1 MMAGGRVRQQL
12 LVSPRSFCPA
22 VAGVKFVIPILYQ
35 LTITRGIYE
44 VDSCDE
50 GKAISSLL
58 LALFFPNVSLLIS
71 SSFFLI
77 YGGWGLVLGFWVDGG
92 WRRFFGVMVLCINI

>member
-12 LVSPRSFCPA
+12 LVSLPSFCPP
-22 VAGVKFVIPILYQ
+22 VAGIKFVILYQ

-58 LALFFPNVSLLIS
+58 LALFFPNVFLFIS

-92 WRRFFGVMVLCINI
+92 WGLWCKAF

>member
-35 LTITRGIYE
+35 LTVTRGIYE

-58 LALFFPNVSLLIS
+58 LALFFPYVFLFIS

-77 YGGWGLVLGFWVDGG
+77 YGGWGLVLGF
-92 WRRFFGVMVLCINI
+92 